1 MAASTPVSAPKVLM
15 YVAGWCPYCMRARSL
30 LESKGVD
37 FEEIDVEAVPGARAE
52 MRSRSGRSSV
62 PQVFIGEYH
71 VGGCEEL
78 QALDA
83 AGRLEPML
91 KSTGA

>member
-1 MAASTPVSAPKVLM
+1 MSAPKVLI

-30 LESKGVD
+30 LESKGVT
-37 FEEIDVEAVPGARAE
+37 FEEIDVEAVPEARAE
-52 MRSRSGRSSV
+52 MRSRTGRSTV
-62 PQVFIGEYH
+62 PQVFIGENH

-83 AGRLEPML
+83 AGRLDPML
-91 KSTGA
+91 SSTGA

>member
-1 MAASTPVSAPKVLM
+1 VGAPKVLM
-15 YVAGWCPYCMRARSL
+15 YVAGWCPYCTRARSL
-30 LESKGVD
+30 LESKGVT

-52 MRSRSGRSSV
+52 MRSRTGRSTV
-62 PQVFIGEYH
+62 PQVFIGENH

-83 AGRLEPML
+83 AGRLDPML
-91 KSTGA
+91 RSTGA

>member
-1 MAASTPVSAPKVLM
+1 MSAPKVLI

-30 LESKGVD
+30 LESKGVT
-37 FEEIDVEAVPGARAE
+37 FEEIDVEAVPEARAE
-52 MRSRSGRSSV
+52 MRSRTGRSTV
-62 PQVFIGEYH
+62 PQVFIGENH